1 MRRQNKSWT
10 KLHVSVAAK
19 HDTFSNKFSTYL
31 SIYLKFAYLDLQ
43 FYLQFVLYYLQMYTF
58 VYLVSPFFYVLRVG
72 SHFDT
77 KSFNEIS
84 VPVDVTGSV
93 IGSWV

>member
-1 MRRQNKSWT
+1 MCKIVI
-10 KLHVSVAAK
+10 VSLMEYVQEIKIALT
-19 HDTFSNKFSTYL
+19 HIFSNRF
-31 SIYLKFAYLDLQ
+31 SIYIAYLILKL
-43 FYLQFVLYYLQMYTF
+43 YLPLFLYYSQMYTF

-84 VPVDVTGSV
+84 VPADVTGSV

>member
-1 MRRQNKSWT
+1 MCKIVI
-10 KLHVSVAAK
+10 VSLIEYVQEIKIALT
-19 HDTFSNKFSTYL
+19 HIFSNRFSTY
-31 SIYLKFAYLDLQ
+31 IAYLNLQLDLLL
-43 FYLQFVLYYLQMYTF
+43 FLYYSQMYTF

-72 SHFDT
+72 SHFDI

-84 VPVDVTGSV
+84 VPADVTGSV